1 MSRTLLVALL
11 AGSALTPTAFASPAQ
26 AQDAPQT
33 TQVEEVVVTGR
44 AQRLY
49 RNPVTTVARGADDPL
64 DIPQALTVINADLA
78 SDQGARDVTDLYR
91 NVAGVTTFSY
101 SGVTFRGFRQDEVFY
116 DGMRGNPFI
125 GFSVPQL
132 FNIERVEVLKGP
144 AGMLYGPGSPGGL
157 INYVT
162 KRPSDVFGAEATA
175 VIGDNERR
183 GASAEI
189 TGPITVDGRVTARA
203 GAYHEYE
210 GPIRVNTDSEIAIID
225 AGLGFRP
232 TDSLELFLQAT
243 HYVQNLDGNRLR
255 GVPADDDGNFLT
267 SIDWNH
273 NEPTDYLDLEADV
286 VQGRLFWDAGLA
298 TRLDAGVRWSQANE
312 VQQYH
317 EPRGLHDTDS
327 DGVFDFS
334 DREFRDQ
341 ARDGESVSFNL
352 NLTHEAQL
360 FGLDHRFLVGGDWT
374 RDQARST
381 SRIVRSQ
388 AMGGEVPGLDL
399 VDPVYGET
407 SGANYDLDAVTPS
420 LGDSESRQWGIYLQ
434 DHLRLTERFS
444 LVGGLRYDRFE
455 DVNNLSGS
463 SFETDAVTYRAGAIY
478 RPRPDLSLYLSWSE
492 GFEPQGIGSQSPL
505 AGGPFDP
512 MTGEQVEAGIKGDLL
527 NGRLQFGA
535 AIYEIKRQNL
545 LQNTGLD
552 PDGDG
557 TDDLAPIGEVTS
569 QGFEIEG
576 AVDLTPN
583 WVLTANYAYNDARIT
598 ATVPGQSLTNA
609 VGDRFANAPEH
620 AAGLWTRYDFD
631 SIGLSTA
638 FGAEY
643 VGERLSLDG
652 QRVQA
657 YTIFDASIIK
667 RFGDRYEALVRID
680 NLFDET
686 YAASGFIERTGHFPG
701 QPRSAFLELR
711 ARW

>member
-1 MSRTLLVALL
+1 MSRSLLAALLV
-11 AGSALTPTAFASPAQ
+11 GSALTSPAL
-26 AQDAPQT
+26 AQDAAGA
-33 TQVEEVVVTGR
+33 TQVDEVVVTGR

-64 DIPQALTVINADLA
+64 DVPQALTVINADLA

-183 GASAEI
+183 GASVQV
-189 TGPITVDGRVTARA
+189 TGPLTADGRVTARA

-210 GPIRVNTDSEIAIID
+210 GPIRFNTDSEINIID
-225 AGLGFRP
+225 TGLGFRP
-232 TDSLELFLQAT
+232 MESLELVLQAT

-286 VQGRLFWDAGLA
+286 IQGRLFWDAGLA
-298 TRLDAGVRWSQANE
+298 TRLEAGVRWGQANE

-317 EPRGLHDTDS
+317 EPRGLRDTDN
-327 DGVFDFS
+327 DGAFDFS

-341 ARDGESVSFNL
+341 ARDGESLSVNF

-360 FGLDHRFLVGGDWT
+360 FGMDHRFLLGGDWT
-374 RDQARST
+374 RDESQSM

-399 VDPVYGET
+399 IDPIYGET
-407 SGANYDLDAVTPS
+407 SGADYDLDAVTPS
-420 LGDSESRQWGIYLQ
+420 LGDSESRQWGVYLQ
-434 DHLRLTERFS
+434 DQLRLTERFS

-455 DVNNLSGS
+455 DVNNRDGS
-463 SFETDAVTYRAGAIY
+463 SFEADAVTYRAGAIY
-478 RPRPDLSLYLSWSE
+478 RPRPDLSLYVSWSE

-512 MTGEQVEAGIKGDLL
+512 MTGEQVEAGVKGDLM
-527 NGRLQFGA
+527 NGRVQFGA

-552 PDGDG
+552 PDNDG

-701 QPRSAFLELR
+701 QPRSTFLELR